1 MKNKYPVHKDYR
13 TINIGVPMYA
23 PLLPLFQR
31 MTRFLY
37 AKQSVPS
44 TIKCQKLTLKSFD
57 GYTLPM
63 ELFSPHTANDKS
75 PCILFLHGGA
85 FALPANDFHKKL
97 MCEYALGSNIKVLFV
112 DYRLVPK
119 HPFPYGFEDCFAAYR
134 WILESGSEF
143 AIDTNRIAICGDSAG
158 GALAASLIHLIRDRN
173 LSMPLFQML
182 IYPVLDARQQTDS
195 MKRFIDTPIWNAR
208 QNKKM
213 WNLYCKETSNH
224 AYSSPAQTPSFLGL
238 PKAYIEANE
247 FDCLRD
253 EAIEYAR
260 QLQQAEVEVVLN
272 QTKGTVHGFELN
284 WKSEYTQQIIRERVA
299 YMQHQFNSS
308 ALAR

>member
-1 MKNKYPVHKDYR
+1 MRTQYPVHKDYR

-37 AKQSVPS
+37 ARQSIPS
-44 TIKCQKLTLKSFD
+44 TIEYQKLTLKSFD
-57 GYTLPM
+57 EYSLEI

-85 FALPANDFHKKL
+85 FALPANNFHKKL
-97 MCEYALGSNIKVLFV
+97 ITEYILGSQAKVLFV

-119 HPFPYGFEDCFAAYR
+119 YRFPYGLEDCFSAYR
-134 WILESGSEF
+134 WIVEHGSEF
-143 AIDTNRIAICGDSAG
+143 GIDTNRIAICGDSAG
-158 GALAASLIHLIRDRN
+158 GALAASLTHMIRDRN
-173 LSMPLFQML
+173 LTAPLFQML
-182 IYPVLDARQQTDS
+182 IYPVLDALQQTDS
-195 MKRFIDTPIWNAR
+195 MKRFTDTPIWNAR

-213 WNLYCKETSNH
+213 WNLYCKNPTTQ
-224 AYSSPAQTPSFLGL
+224 AYCSPMQILSFASL

-260 QLQQAEVEVVLN
+260 QLQKAEVEVVLN

-284 WKSEYTQQIIRERVA
+284 WKSGYTQQIIKQRVD
-299 YMQHQFNSS
+299 YMKRQFADS
-308 ALAR
+308 R

>member
-63 ELFSPHTANDKS
+63 ELFSPLTAKDKS

-85 FALPANDFHKKL
+85 FALPASDFHKKL
-97 MCEYALGSNIKVLFV
+97 ICEYALGSNIKVLFV

-119 HPFPYGFEDCFAAYR
+119 HPFPYGLEDCFAAYR
-134 WILESGSEF
+134 WILEGGSEF

-158 GALAASLIHLIRDRN
+158 GALAASLTHLVRDRN

-260 QLQQAEVEVVLN
+260 QLQQADIEVVLN
-272 QTKGTVHGFELN
+272 QTKATVHGFELN
-284 WKSEYTQQIIRERVA
+284 WKSEYTQQIIKQRIA
-299 YMQHQFNSS
+299 YMNQQ
-308 ALAR
+308 LAVED